1 MSDDL
6 EQSNRAR
13 KSLRSNVRRQVIHE
27 LRSAGWKAPAGYDNI
42 ESEDDEDGGGFST
55 STKGGMHKKKNTSS
69 KKNENPIAKMRRLR
83 EALTQ
88 SGSSSGAAVD
98 NNSNSNNSS
107 SSNNNS
113 NNTQATPTQHT
124 TSVPTPPSH
133 NTSASTT
140 PNKPPMT
147 PETNSLDHLNNAQ
160 QVKLAADLGQT
171 IDIVDRNP
179 RDIGFAPPQENG
191 YDATIMGGGREN
203 EGSSMN
209 PVDDSLNRTE
219 RFLEKRR
226 KRDQKLQSQVDK
238 DRIKRE
244 ARASVHA
251 QQTQYKARRTSSR
264 EGKRGGRLPGL

>member
-1 MSDDL
+1 
-6 EQSNRAR
+6 
-13 KSLRSNVRRQVIHE
+13 VIHE
-27 LRSAGWKAPAGYDNI
+27 LRSAGWKAPAGSDNI

-55 STKGGMHKKKNTSS
+55 STKGGMHKKKNTIS

-98 NNSNSNNSS
+98 NNSNNSS
-107 SSNNNS
+107 SNSNNNS

-160 QVKLAADLGQT
+160 QVKLAADLGQS